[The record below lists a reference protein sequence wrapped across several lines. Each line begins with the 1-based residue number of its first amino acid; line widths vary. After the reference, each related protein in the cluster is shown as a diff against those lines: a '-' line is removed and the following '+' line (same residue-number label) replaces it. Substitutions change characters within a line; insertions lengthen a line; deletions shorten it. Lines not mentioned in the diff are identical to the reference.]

1 MMKNKKLTLL
11 VVVVA
16 TLLVVAA
23 AVVAVT
29 HGNPNPTPS
38 SGELSRD
45 IYFWLKDHIGYA
57 ALVLLM
63 AIESS
68 IVPLPSEVV
77 VPPAAYFALQH
88 DSDLNVWLVIAAAT
102 VGAYLGS
109 VINYGLSVL
118 LGRPIIYAFA
128 DSRLGHL
135 LRLSGDKLRHA
146 EDFFQRKGSLSV
158 FVGRLLPVVRHLI
171 SIPAGLSQM
180 NFARFSL
187 YTFLGAGLWN
197 VVLAALGWMLYLAV
211 PDDALFFDQ
220 LEHYSHYL
228 KIAGFALLAAV
239 AAYIVWKIKK
249 REPKNNPTSSH

>member
-1 MMKNKKLTLL
+1 MKNKRITL
-11 VVVVA
+11 VVVIVA

-23 AVVAVT
+23 AVVTVT
-29 HGNPNPTPS
+29 HSPASATPS
-38 SGELSRD
+38 TGELSRD
-45 IYFWLKDHIGYA
+45 VYFWFKDHMSYA

-88 DSDLNVWLVIAAAT
+88 NSDLNIIMVIVMAT
-102 VGAYLGS
+102 IGAFLGS

-128 DSRLGHL
+128 DSKVGHL
-135 LRLSGDKLRHA
+135 LRLSSEKLDKA
-146 EDFFQRKGSLSV
+146 EEFFQRKGSVSI

-180 NFARFSL
+180 NFAKFSI

-197 VVLAALGWMLYLAV
+197 VVLASMGYLLYCVV

-220 LEHYSHYL
+220 LEHYSHYM
-228 KIAGFALLAAV
+228 KIAGFVMLGLV
-239 AAYIVWKIKK
+239 VVYLVWKFRKRKNDDKK
-249 REPKNNPTSSH
+249 ENE

>member
-1 MMKNKKLTLL
+1 MKNKRITL
-11 VVVVA
+11 VVVIVA

-23 AVVAVT
+23 AVVTVT
-29 HGNPNPTPS
+29 HAPASATPS
-38 SGELSRD
+38 TGELSRD
-45 IYFWLKDHIGYA
+45 VYFWFKDHMSYA

-88 DSDLNVWLVIAAAT
+88 NSDLNIIMVIVMAT
-102 VGAYLGS
+102 MGAFLGS

-128 DSRLGHL
+128 DSKVGHL
-135 LRLSGDKLRHA
+135 LRLSSEKLDKA
-146 EDFFQRKGSLSV
+146 EEFFQRKGSVSI

-180 NFARFSL
+180 NFAKFSI

-197 VVLAALGWMLYLAV
+197 VVLASMGYLLYCVV

-220 LEHYSHYL
+220 LEHYSHYM
-228 KIAGFALLAAV
+228 KIAGFVMLGLV
-239 AAYIVWKIKK
+239 VVYLVWKFRKRKNDDKK
-249 REPKNNPTSSH
+249 ENE

>member
-1 MMKNKKLTLL
+1 MKNKKIMLL
-11 VVVVA
+11 VVIAASLMVA
-16 TLLVVAA
+16 GAA
-23 AVVAVT
+23 FLAVT
-29 HGNPNPTPS
+29 HGNPNATPQ

-45 IYFWLKDHIGYA
+45 IYFWLKDHMSYA

-88 DSDLNVWLVIAAAT
+88 NSNLSFTLVILAST
-102 VGAYLGS
+102 VGAFLGS
-109 VINYGLSVL
+109 VINYGLSAL

-128 DSRLGHL
+128 DSRVGHL
-135 LRLSGDKLRHA
+135 LRLSSEKLNHA
-146 EDFFQRKGSLSV
+146 EDFFQRKGSASI

-197 VVLAALGWMLYLAV
+197 VVLAALGWLLYLAV
-211 PDDALFFDQ
+211 PDDNLFFDE

-228 KIAGFALLAAV
+228 KIAGFALLALV
-239 AAYIVWKIKK
+239 AAYLLYKYF
-249 REPKNNPTSSH
+249 RKNMSTN

>member
-1 MMKNKKLTLL
+1 MKNKRITL
-11 VVVVA
+11 VVVIVA

-23 AVVAVT
+23 AVVTVT
-29 HGNPNPTPS
+29 HAPASATPS
-38 SGELSRD
+38 TGELSRD
-45 IYFWLKDHIGYA
+45 VYFWFKDHMSYA

-88 DSDLNVWLVIAAAT
+88 NSDLNIIMVIVMAT
-102 VGAYLGS
+102 IGAFLGS

-128 DSRLGHL
+128 DSKVGHL
-135 LRLSGDKLRHA
+135 LRLSSEKLDKA
-146 EDFFQRKGSLSV
+146 EEFFQRKGSVSI

-180 NFARFSL
+180 NFAKFSI

-197 VVLAALGWMLYLAV
+197 VVLASMGYLLYCVV

-220 LEHYSHYL
+220 LEHYSHYM
-228 KIAGFALLAAV
+228 KIAGFVMLGLV
-239 AAYIVWKIKK
+239 VVYLVWKFRKRKNDDKK
-249 REPKNNPTSSH
+249 ENE